1 MTSLAYDLRAPAIHL
16 DRVTLSNGITLH
28 YATQGPR
35 TGPAVVFIHGYSDSW
50 FSFSRIMPLMPAELR
65 LVAADMR
72 GHGDSDRPPLG
83 YGMPDL
89 AGDVVRM
96 LDALAIPTAVIVG
109 HSMGTFVARKVLEL
123 APDRVSRLVLV
134 SGGPT
139 ANTPGML
146 ELQRAVNTLVDPVD
160 EGFVREFQMSCI
172 GSPVPDDFVEAAICN
187 SRRMP
192 ARVWQAIVSG
202 MIGFEST
209 LDKPPVRALVLGGR
223 KDTVFSVAEQIA
235 LARLFP
241 RGELHL
247 IDDVGH
253 SLHWEQPNTFV
264 SALLRF
270 GI

>member
-1 MTSLAYDLRAPAIHL
+1 MTLIAPAVPASAIHL

-35 TGPAVVFIHGYSDSW
+35 TGPAVVFLHGYSDSW

-65 LVAADMR
+65 LVAPDLR
-72 GHGDSDRPPLG
+72 GHGDSDRPQLG
-83 YGMPDL
+83 YGMHDL

-96 LDALAIPTAVIVG
+96 LDALDIAKAVVVG

-123 APDRVSRLVLV
+123 APERVSRLVLAG
-134 SGGPT
+134 GGPT
-139 ANTPGML
+139 ANTPVL
-146 ELQRAVNTLVDPVD
+146 HELQDAANALTDPVN
-160 EGFVREFQMSCI
+160 EAFVREFQTSCI
-172 GSPVPDDFVEAAICN
+172 GSPVPEDFVEAAIAN

-192 ARVWQAIVSG
+192 ARVWQAVIRG
-202 MIGFEST
+202 LIESESS
-209 LDKPPVRALVLGGR
+209 LDKPSVPTLVLGGR
-223 KDTVFSVAEQIA
+223 NDSVFSVNEQIA

-241 RGELHL
+241 KGELHL
-247 IDDVGH
+247 VDDVGH